1 MQRIGFVVLPGF
13 QMLSVSS
20 LSVFELA
27 NWEIGEPVYDVHLL
41 SETGGSIR
49 SSVSIGVATEP
60 FDDRK
65 FDTLMVGGSVVAGAL
80 TPGVIKFLRRGLRR
94 SRRVAS
100 TCTGAFVLAEAG
112 LLDGRRATTHWH
124 RARELQ
130 ARFPKVKVEE
140 DRIFI
145 VDGPVWTSAG
155 MTAGIDLAL
164 AMIEQDLG
172 ADVARAVARQLVV
185 YHRRAGGQSQ
195 FSALLE
201 LEPKSDRIQSALAYA
216 KRNLTS
222 KLTVKQLANAA
233 HLSPRQFSRAFR
245 AETGQSPAKA
255 VENLRVET
263 ARLMMEQSR
272 HSIDVIAQQTGF
284 ADRYRMRRAFLRAF
298 GQPPQVIR
306 RNARAEAGGV
316 NVDPPARRSG
326 GPKSGRTGTAAL
338 RRFCCKS
345 RKSNDPEN
353 LAKGDFQRAVTLRS
367 AITSLRRSVVVFPR
381 TDVVPHVATCNT
393 RQRP

>member
-1 MQRIGFVVLPGF
+1 MQRVGFIVLPGF
-13 QMLSVSS
+13 QMLSVTA

-27 NWEIGEPVYDVHLL
+27 NGHTGEPVYDVHLL

-49 SSVSIGVATEP
+49 SSIGISVATEP
-60 FDDRK
+60 FDDTN
-65 FDTLMVGGSVVAGAL
+65 FDTLMVGGSAAVGSL
-80 TPGVIKFLRRGLRR
+80 TPGVIKFLREALKR
-94 SRRVAS
+94 SRRIAS

-112 LLDGRRATTHWH
+112 LLDGRRATTHW
-124 RARELQ
+124 RRRRDLQ

-145 VDGPVWTSAG
+145 IDGPVWTSAG

-164 AMIEQDLG
+164 AMIEKDLG

-216 KRNLTS
+216 KRKLDS
-222 KLTVKQLANAA
+222 PLTVEQLAEAA

-255 VENLRVET
+255 VENLRVEA

-272 HSIDVIAQQTGF
+272 HPLDVIPRQTGF
-284 ADRYRMRRAFLRAF
+284 ADRDRMRRAFLRAF

-306 RNARAEAGGV
+306 RNARAQPTVE
-316 NVDPPARRSG
+316 PRR
-326 GPKSGRTGTAAL
+326 A
-338 RRFCCKS
+338 
-345 RKSNDPEN
+345 
-353 LAKGDFQRAVTLRS
+353 
-367 AITSLRRSVVVFPR
+367 
-381 TDVVPHVATCNT
+381 
-393 RQRP
+393 

>member
-1 MQRIGFVVLPGF
+1 MQHVGFIVLPGF
-13 QMLSVSS
+13 QVMSLAA
-20 LSVFELA
+20 LSVFEFA
-27 NWEIGEPVYDVHLL
+27 NKEIGEPVYEVRLL

-49 SSVSIGVATEP
+49 SSIGVSIATEP
-60 FDDRK
+60 FDDTD
-65 FDTLMVGGSVVAGAL
+65 FDTLLVGGSATVGSL
-80 TPGVIKFLRRGLRR
+80 TPGLIKFLRQALQR
-94 SRRVAS
+94 SRRIAS

-112 LLDGRRATTHWH
+112 LLDGRRATTHWR
-124 RARELQ
+124 RARDLQ

-164 AMIEQDLG
+164 AMIEKDFG

-216 KRNLTS
+216 KRNLAS
-222 KLTVKQLANAA
+222 PLTVGQLAKAA

-255 VENLRVET
+255 VENLRLEA

-272 HSIDVIAQQTGF
+272 HPIDIIARQTGF
-284 ADRYRMRRAFLRAF
+284 ADRDRMRRAFLRAF

-306 RNARAEAGGV
+306 RNARA
-316 NVDPPARRSG
+316 DL
-326 GPKSGRTGTAAL
+326 AA
-338 RRFCCKS
+338 
-345 RKSNDPEN
+345 
-353 LAKGDFQRAVTLRS
+353 
-367 AITSLRRSVVVFPR
+367 
-381 TDVVPHVATCNT
+381 
-393 RQRP
+393 